1 VAAAVHGGLRRPFL
15 CCPSCSMTLI
25 ATSRGKRPARSAGW
39 VGPSRDLYLVAAA
52 PGGTLCCGN
61 RFHDPLPEGFRH
73 FVASIPAPV
82 ASGWSGCRVGLAPT
96 GKHRLV
102 TAHTHSGRC
111 EGSRTP
117 LARSRGGVDRHGE
130 ALNDRSRT
138 FPMSIDQRVLDG
150 KPSGNSRAG
159 RRLFT
164 HLGTVGVDVIATIC
178 TSRRLGAS
186 TTSQMGS
193 RCGEK
198 ADH

>member
-1 VAAAVHGGLRRPFL
+1 VTRYPKASDISSPPFL
-15 CCPSCSMTLI
+15 LRLLPAGAVAGWGLHPLESTALSRRTPI
-25 ATSRGKRPARSAGW
+25 ADVARVLGRRSRGA
-39 VGPSRDLYLVAAA
+39 D
-52 PGGTLCCGN
+52 
-61 RFHDPLPEGFRH
+61 
-73 FVASIPAPV
+73 
-82 ASGWSGCRVGLAPT
+82 
-96 GKHRLV
+96 
-102 TAHTHSGRC
+102 
-111 EGSRTP
+111 
-117 LARSRGGVDRHGE
+117 ARSRGGVDRHGE